1 MRTFLFKFLLSLSVL
16 LSPYVATAAPA
27 DDATAVLTKWERD
40 FNAGDVDSIIG
51 LYAPG
56 ATVFGTLSPALTSG
70 AEGLKAYFAAGAKNK
85 TQVKVIGNPTA
96 TKVSDAVIVLS
107 GIYEFSGTR
116 ADGQSFTAP
125 ARYTFVVANVDG
137 QWRIQHQHSS
147 PQPKPPQ

>member
-1 MRTFLFKFLLSLSVL
+1 MRTFLSKFLLSLLVL
-16 LSPYVATAAPA
+16 LSAQIATAAPA

-40 FNAGDVDSIIG
+40 FNAGDVDSIVG
-51 LYAPG
+51 LYAPS

-70 AEGLKAYFAAGAKNK
+70 AEGFKAYFAAGAKNK
-85 TQVKVIGNPTA
+85 TQVKVVGNPTA
-96 TKVSDAVIVLS
+96 TKVSDDVIVLS

-116 ADGQSFTAP
+116 ADGQGFTAP